1 MRDQE
6 SPAHPAMPPTRPDEM
21 SVDSLNVGGY
31 SLVIDARSPHE
42 YADDHIPGAV
52 NLPVVDDA
60 QFAEVGTTYKAD
72 RHRAYVIGAQFALR
86 NIADHVGTL
95 IQSFPADA
103 RFLVYC
109 YRGGKRSR
117 AWADPLRAIGY
128 QTDVLPGGWKAYRR
142 AVLNDLEVLPRRFN
156 FWVVG
161 GATGSGKTRLLQALT
176 ALGEQVVDLEAIA
189 AHKGSLLGLEPGRKQ
204 PTQKLFDSELLR
216 QLRTLDPARP
226 VWVEAES
233 KKIGQL
239 QIPEAL
245 MSAMNAAQ
253 RFEISAPIAE
263 RVRLLQEEYPHF
275 TSEPAQVIEHLLP
288 LKPLVGAKELE
299 AWGQL
304 AAERQIDALVTR
316 LLQNHYDPSYGRS
329 RDRRTGVCPPR
340 VPIELPDLTLASIE
354 SAARSLVREVAE
366 RSKQVVACGEAKC
379 R

>member
-6 SPAHPAMPPTRPDEM
+6 SPAHPAMPPARPDVL

-31 SLVIDARSPHE
+31 SMVIDARSPHE

-60 QFAEVGTTYKAD
+60 QYAEVGTTYKAD

-86 NIADHVGTL
+86 NIADHVGRL

-128 QTDVLPGGWKAYRR
+128 QTDVLQGGWKAYRR
-142 AVLNDLEVLPRRFN
+142 AVLNDLDVLPRRFN

-161 GATGSGKTRLLQALT
+161 GATGSGKTRLLKALT
-176 ALGEQVVDLEAIA
+176 EQGQQVVDLEAIA
-189 AHKGSLLGLEPGRKQ
+189 AHKGSLLGLEPGSKQ

-216 QLRTLDPARP
+216 QLRTLDIARP

-245 MSAMNAAQ
+245 VSTMNTAQ
-253 RFEISAPIAE
+253 RFEISAPLAE

-275 TSEPAQVIEHLLP
+275 TSDPAKVVEHLLP

-299 AWGQL
+299 TWGQL
-304 AAERQIDALVTR
+304 AAGQQIDALVAR
-316 LLQNHYDPSYGRS
+316 LLQNHYDPSYARS
-329 RDRRTGVCPPR
+329 RDRRPGVCPPR
-340 VPIELPDLTLASIE
+340 IAIELPDLTPASIE
-354 SAARSLVREVAE
+354 SAARTLVREVDE
-366 RSKQVVACGEAKC
+366 RTKHLAACGEARC